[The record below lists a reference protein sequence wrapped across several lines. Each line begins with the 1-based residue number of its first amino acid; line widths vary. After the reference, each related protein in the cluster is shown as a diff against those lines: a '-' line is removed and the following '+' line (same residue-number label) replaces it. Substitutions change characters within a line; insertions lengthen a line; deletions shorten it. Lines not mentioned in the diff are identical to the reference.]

1 MSRPSVEQRFR
12 TALDSLIEEARAD
25 RTILAALLCGS
36 LSHDTV
42 WEKSDIDLVFVTSDD
57 LKPDREGLCL
67 YADGLNVHAILLPRT
82 PFRQLVEG
90 SLRNSFAHSF
100 LAKGTLLYSH
110 DPTIAD
116 LCGRLRD
123 IGKRDSDLQLL
134 RAATHALPPVYKA
147 RKWFVTRRDLDYTAL
162 WILYAA
168 TPLAQAEVFSRR
180 LLADR
185 EVLPQAL
192 ALNPAFFSLV
202 YSDLLN
208 SKKTPERIEAALAAI
223 DGYLEQLAPRAF
235 APILEYL
242 REAGEPR
249 SAREIAHHFDRTYGI
264 GDVTAACE
272 YLADLKRIGKVST
285 PVRLTKK
292 STVQLQE
299 LAFFSFDAPAEFDA
313 ALPPR

>member
-1 MSRPSVEQRFR
+1 MRPRSVQQHFK
-12 TALDSLIEEARAD
+12 AAVDSLVEEVRAD
-25 RTILAALLCGS
+25 RTVLAVVLCGS

-42 WEKSDIDLVFVTSDD
+42 WEKSDIDLVLVTTDD
-57 LKPDREGLCL
+57 VKEEREGVSL

-82 PFRQLVEG
+82 SFRRLVEG

-116 LCGRLRD
+116 LCGRLQE
-123 IGKRDSDLQLL
+123 IGARDSRIQLL
-134 RAATHALPPVYKA
+134 RAASHALPYVYKA

-168 TPLAQAEVFSRR
+168 TPLAQAEVFGRR

-192 ALNPAFFSLV
+192 ALNPAFFSVV
-202 YSDLLN
+202 YRDLLN
-208 SKKTPERIEAALAAI
+208 AKKTPDRVEAALSAI
-223 DGYLEQLAPRAF
+223 DAYLRDLAPRAF

-249 SAREIAHHFDRTYGI
+249 SVRDIDHHFARNFNVGGVAT
-264 GDVTAACE
+264 ACE
-272 YLADLKRIGKVST
+272 YLADEGVIGKAST
-285 PVRLTKK
+285 PVRITKR
-292 STVQLQE
+292 SNVMVQE
-299 LAFFSFDAPAEFDA
+299 MAFFSLDSRFEDA
-313 ALPPR
+313 L